1 MRFLSILA
9 TKSSA
14 AILRRLGRGGS
25 MPGQIGLKLDPQIL
39 KKLKIH
45 APVILVT
52 GTNGKT
58 STANM
63 ITSMFEAAGYH
74 VISNRKGDNLR
85 EGIVTTLLT
94 HTDMSGK
101 VNADAIVLEVDELN
115 IKHILPNLPVSTLV
129 VNNFFRDQLDRA
141 REMEQL
147 IDSIENVLPGYRQTL
162 VLNGNDPNVVRLYL
176 KAPKAHIVYFGLAKN
191 KYSVE
196 KTNEASEGKFC
207 PRCGH
212 RLVYSY
218 YQYSHIG
225 SFCCP
230 ECHFRTPILN
240 VELKNID
247 LKDHTFTLHGEKF
260 KDPYDGMY
268 SMYNC
273 AAVLAVAD
281 LYNIDTRHVKEVFAN
296 APQPKGRN
304 EKFSLDGR
312 NVILNLVKNPT
323 GANEVMKVIEE
334 DRNKKTIVI
343 VLNDNDQDGTD
354 VSWIYDTHF
363 EKLMNEATTRIITTG
378 KRGFDMALRLYY
390 GGYKGILEQKDTIE
404 EAFNEAV
411 RDKDDIYVIA
421 TYTALLPARSVI
433 EKQVKNY
440 G

>member
-14 AILRRLGRGGS
+14 ALLQRVGRGGS

-63 ITSMFEAAGYH
+63 ITSLFENAGYD

-94 HTDMSGK
+94 HADLSGR
-101 VNADAIVLEVDELN
+101 VQANAIVLEVDELN
-115 IKHILPNLPVSTLV
+115 VKHILPNLPVSALV

-147 IDSIENVLPGYRQTL
+147 IESIENVLPDYSQTL
-162 VLNGNDPNVVRLYL
+162 VLNGNDPNVVRLSL
-176 KAPKAHIVYFGLAKN
+176 KAPKAHKVYFGLAKN
-191 KYSVE
+191 KYCVTR
-196 KTNEASEGKFC
+196 TNEASEGKFC

-212 RLVYSY
+212 RLQYAY

-225 SFCCP
+225 SFHCP
-230 ECHFRTPILN
+230 NCHFRTPILN
-240 VELKNID
+240 VELKDVD
-247 LKDHTFTLHGEKF
+247 LKSHTFTYHGELF

-273 AAVLAVAD
+273 AAVLAIAD
-281 LYNIDTRHVKEVFAN
+281 LYNIDSKYVKEVFAH

-304 EKFSLDGR
+304 EKFVINGR
-312 NVILNLVKNPT
+312 AVTLNLVKNPT
-323 GANEVMKVIEE
+323 GAYEVMKVIEE
-334 DRNKKTIVI
+334 DHHKKSIVI
-343 VLNDNDQDGTD
+343 VLNDKDQDGTD

-363 EKLMNEATTRIITTG
+363 EKLMNDETTRIITTG
-378 KRGFDMALRLYY
+378 TRGFDMALRLYY
-390 GGYKGILEQKDTIE
+390 GGYKGVLEQKDTIE
-404 EAFNEAV
+404 EAVETILN
-411 RDKDDIYVIA
+411 DPNDIYVIA
-421 TYTALLPARSVI
+421 TYTALLPARNVI
-433 EKQVKNY
+433 EKQVKHN

>member
-14 AILRRLGRGGS
+14 AILQKMGRGGS

-63 ITSMFEAAGYH
+63 IASLFEQAGYE

-85 EGIVTTLLT
+85 EGIVTTLLS
-94 HTDMSGK
+94 HADLSGRVK
-101 VNADAIVLEVDELN
+101 AGAIVLEVDELN
-115 IKHILPNLPVSTLV
+115 IKHILPNLPVSALV

-147 IDSIENVLPGYRQTL
+147 IESIENVLPSYDQTL
-162 VLNGNDPNVVRLYL
+162 ILNGNDPNVVRLSL
-176 KAPKAHIVYFGLAKN
+176 KAPRAHIVYFGLAKN
-191 KYSVE
+191 EASV
-196 KTNEASEGKFC
+196 TSTREASEGKFC

-212 RLVYSY
+212 RLQYAY

-225 SFCCP
+225 SFSCP
-230 ECHFRTPILN
+230 HCHFRTPILN

-247 LKDHTFTLHGEKF
+247 LKNHTFTLHGETF
-260 KDPYDGMY
+260 KDPYDGLY

-281 LYNIDTRHVKEVFAN
+281 LYDISSHCVKEVFKH

-304 EKFSLDGR
+304 ERFELDGR
-312 NVILNLVKNPT
+312 SIILNLVKNPT

-334 DRNKKTIVI
+334 DEDKKSIVI
-343 VLNDNDQDGTD
+343 VLNDREQDGTD

-363 EKLMNEATTRIITTG
+363 EKLMKPTTHRIVTTG
-378 KRGFDMALRLYY
+378 TRGFDMALRLYY
-390 GGYKGILEQKDTIE
+390 GGYQGVLEEKETIE
-404 EAFNEAV
+404 QALDEVF
-411 RDKDDIYVIA
+411 RDPDDIYVIA
-421 TYTALLPARSVI
+421 TYTALLPARNAIV
-433 EKQVKNY
+433 KQVKNY